1 MSKEEI
7 SVLKGRIEA
16 ALYASGRPLNLED
29 LSKATGVYSKRKN
42 LLLARE
48 VQSTY
53 NSFSNALEIVELEG
67 NLFAMQLKSEYNQI
81 ARKFATKPLVP
92 EAVLKTL
99 SYIAF
104 YQPVTV
110 KDIIQH
116 IGSKAYRHLSILA
129 ALEFVTVISSSKPRT
144 YVTTQH
150 FSEYF
155 GLSKDIEVLKREL
168 RERAPKGLQ
177 MPKVTQ
183 GK

>member
-1 MSKEEI
+1 MNKEEI

-16 ALYASGRPLNLED
+16 ALYASGRPLNLDD

-53 NSFSNALEIVELEG
+53 NSFSNALEIVELQG
-67 NLFAMQLKSEYNQI
+67 NLFAMQLRSEYNQI

-92 EAVLKTL
+92 EVVLKTL

-104 YQPVTV
+104 YQPITI
-110 KDIIQH
+110 KDIVHH
-116 IGSKAYRHLSILA
+116 IGPKAYRHLSILT
-129 ALEFVTVISSSKPRT
+129 ALEFVTIVSGSKPRT
-144 YVTTQH
+144 YITTSH

-155 GLSKDIEVLKREL
+155 GLSKDIEVLKQEL
-168 RERAPKGLQ
+168 RARTPKGLQ
-177 MPKVTQ
+177 MPKNT
-183 GK
+183 